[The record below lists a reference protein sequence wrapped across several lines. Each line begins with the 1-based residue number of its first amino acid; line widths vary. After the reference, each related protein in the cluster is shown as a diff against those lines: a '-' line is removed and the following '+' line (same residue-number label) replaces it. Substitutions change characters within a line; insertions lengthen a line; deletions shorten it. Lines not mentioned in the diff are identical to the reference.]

1 MLYIKISNIRVM
13 KIIEYIIGA
22 GKIGLD
28 STVPFEMIWL
38 CFYFFQFYDN
48 FIFNREAN
56 RTNLNFLKQY
66 GLEITANHYQCD
78 WTNINK

>member
-38 CFYFFQFYDN
+38 CFYFFFSV
-48 FIFNREAN
+48 
-56 RTNLNFLKQY
+56 L
-66 GLEITANHYQCD
+66 
-78 WTNINK
+78 

>member
-48 FIFNREAN
+48 FLF
-56 RTNLNFLKQY
+56 
-66 GLEITANHYQCD
+66 
-78 WTNINK
+78 

>member
-13 KIIEYIIGA
+13 KIIEYIIGT

-38 CFYFFQFYDN
+38 CFYFFF
-48 FIFNREAN
+48 FSFMII
-56 RTNLNFLKQY
+56 LFLIEKQI
-66 GLEITANHYQCD
+66 ERI
-78 WTNINK
+78 